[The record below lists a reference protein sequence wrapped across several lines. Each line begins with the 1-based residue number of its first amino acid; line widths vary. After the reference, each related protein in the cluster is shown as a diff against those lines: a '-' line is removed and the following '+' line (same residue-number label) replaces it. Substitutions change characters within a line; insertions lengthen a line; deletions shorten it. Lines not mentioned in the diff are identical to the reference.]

1 MKKILLIGC
10 GNIGFRHLQALCGS
24 QMAGQIGLTIIEP
37 NTAHHSRITDELGR
51 TPVQLSEV
59 STALPTQSD
68 HFDLVIIATNA
79 DVRRRVFDD
88 LVGKHTFTA
97 ILFEKV
103 LFQRI
108 EDLDAVAAQL
118 QGVAAHVNCGRRG
131 FAGYQMLR
139 DTLSSDTPVDY
150 TPIDYTVVGTQYA
163 LASNA
168 IHFLDIA
175 ACINQSPLVSLDASG
190 LDQAGGDSKRAG
202 YVEIYGTLKGTLENG
217 ATVSLTC
224 TPADAL
230 SLDISIAG
238 AALVGK
244 IDEAAGTATVTRGDV
259 TQTLAF
265 ETRHVSGMPYLYET
279 LLNGEGCLLPTY
291 AESAA
296 QHRLLLSAI
305 NTHLTLPDQS
315 DTLCPIS

>member
-10 GNIGFRHLQALCGS
+10 GNIGFRHLQALCAS
-24 QMAGQIGLTIIEP
+24 QMAGQIDLTIIEP
-37 NTAHHSRITDELGR
+37 NTDHHPRITTELAR
-51 TPVQLSEV
+51 TPMQQADI
-59 STALPTQSD
+59 STALPVQAGR
-68 HFDLVIIATNA
+68 FDLAIIATNA

-88 LVGKHTFTA
+88 LVSKHTFVA
-97 ILFEKV
+97 IIFEKV

-108 EDLDAVAAQL
+108 KDLDAVEAQL
-118 QGVAAHVNCGRRG
+118 QGVAAYVNCGRRG

-139 DTLSSDTPVDY
+139 EMLPPNAPV
-150 TPIDYTVVGTQYA
+150 DYTVVGTQYA

-190 LDQAGGDSKRAG
+190 LDVAEAQSKRAG
-202 YVEIYGTLKGTLENG
+202 YVELYGTLNGTLENG
-217 ATVSLTC
+217 ATVNLTC

-230 SLDISIAG
+230 SLDISIKGDAF
-238 AALVGK
+238 VGK
-244 IDEAAGTATVTRGDV
+244 IDEAAGTVTITRGDAIEA
-259 TQTLAF
+259 LPF

-291 AESAA
+291 AESAS

-305 NTHLTLPDQS
+305 NAHLNLPDRS

>member
-10 GNIGFRHLQALCGS
+10 GNIGFRHLQALCAS
-24 QMAGQIGLTIIEP
+24 QMAGQIDLTIIEP
-37 NTAHHSRITDELGR
+37 NTAHHSRITDELER

-139 DTLSSDTPVDY
+139 KMLSSDVPV
-150 TPIDYTVVGTQYA
+150 DYTVVGTQYA

-190 LDQAGGDSKRAG
+190 LDKAGADSKRAG
-202 YVEIYGTLKGTLENG
+202 YVEIYGTLKGTLANG

-224 TPADAL
+224 TPADVL
-230 SLDISIAG
+230 SLDISITG
-238 AALVGK
+238 AALTGK
-244 IDEAAGTATVTRGDV
+244 IDEAAGTATVTHGDV

-305 NTHLTLPDQS
+305 NAHLNLPDQS